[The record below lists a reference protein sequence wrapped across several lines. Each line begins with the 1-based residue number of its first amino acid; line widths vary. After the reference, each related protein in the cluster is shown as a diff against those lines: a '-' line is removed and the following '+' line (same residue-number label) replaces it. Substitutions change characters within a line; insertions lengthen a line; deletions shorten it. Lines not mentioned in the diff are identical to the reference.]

1 MYQVFSMGLDTHKYC
16 SAAMAHCVEGSSE
29 KFLPCGFR
37 LGMRCVVAEFTG
49 SIASF
54 IVLFTPGVM
63 TRILEIYPQNKWAEY
78 EAAM

>member
-1 MYQVFSMGLDTHKYC
+1 MYC
-16 SAAMAHCVEGSSE
+16 SAAMAYCLEGSSE
-29 KFLPCGFR
+29 KWLFCGFR